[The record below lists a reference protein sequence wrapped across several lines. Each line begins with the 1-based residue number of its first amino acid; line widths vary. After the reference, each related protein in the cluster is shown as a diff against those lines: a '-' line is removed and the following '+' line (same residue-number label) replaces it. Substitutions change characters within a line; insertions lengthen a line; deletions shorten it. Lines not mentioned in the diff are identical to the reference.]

1 MSTEARY
8 FQVGVFVL
16 VGVALIGSCAVLLGG
31 RDMFASGVVFETYFD
46 ESVQGLEV
54 GSPVKAQG
62 VRIGSVTYV
71 GFVRN
76 RYPLDGQLS
85 LDYADTVL
93 VEMELVG
100 AELGSPDP
108 DRLQNLIQRGL
119 RFQLTVQGLT
129 GTSYIESRI
138 LSPEIHP
145 PMPIAWAPT
154 YYYVPSTRS
163 TIERISSAAERIM
176 ARLENVDVDQLVVDL
191 DSFIRNLDRLA
202 SGIDTHELQSRAVT
216 LLADMQR
223 TSTELRKA
231 FASEDVQTI
240 AGDARKALEE
250 FTGTM
255 TRLQRMVDAGK
266 YDVETTLENLR
277 VTTENLRDLSETVRE
292 YPSLV
297 ILGAPPEPSKEVKP

>member
-16 VGVALIGSCAVLLGG
+16 VGVALIGSCAVVLGG
-31 RDMFASGVVFETYFD
+31 RDMFEERYVFETYFD

-62 VRIGSVTYV
+62 VRIGSVSYV
-71 GFVRN
+71 GFVSN
-76 RYPLDGQLS
+76 RYELESRQS
-85 LDYADTVL
+85 LDFADTVL
-93 VEMELVG
+93 VEMELVSPD
-100 AELGSPDP
+100 EGSPDP
-108 DRLQNLIQRGL
+108 ERLQQLIERGL
-119 RFQLTVQGLT
+119 RFQLTAQGLT
-129 GTSYIESRI
+129 GQSYIEARI
-138 LSPEIHP
+138 LPPDVHP
-145 PMPIAWAPT
+145 AKPIAWAPLN
-154 YYYVPSTRS
+154 YYVPSARS

-176 ARLENVDVDQLVVDL
+176 ARLENVDVDQLVVDI

-202 SGIDTHELQSRAVT
+202 AGVDTDELQNLTVALLQDARRA
-216 LLADMQR
+216 
-223 TSTELRKA
+223 SNELREA
-231 FASEDVQTI
+231 FASEDVQAI
-240 AGDARKALEE
+240 AGDARRALEE

-277 VTTENLRDLSETVRE
+277 VTTENLRDLTETARE

-297 ILGAPPEPSKEVKP
+297 ILGRPPEPSQQVEP